1 MTFCSPVVDLKNL
14 FLDGV
19 DGKQARRTQTSGPL
33 GELFDHGLD
42 SFTAAL
48 IPAAMYSIFGRGSH
62 SISPL
67 RMYYI
72 LWNIF
77 INFYLSH
84 FEKYNTGV
92 LFLPWGY
99 DCSMWVSI
107 DCNITKLLQ
116 VRNERQYFTA
126 SLVLLFIVLFVI
138 NLMAAIN
145 VTECTLFI
153 LSQNKYENVKGT

>member
-1 MTFCSPVVDLKNL
+1 MFSWYDYSFFASDDTKPDYDPIPRLAFAFAAVNIFMAYTLGMFDIIYFFTKMIDWY
-14 FLDGV
+14 FLDGI

-42 SFTAAL
+42 SFSAAL
-48 IPAAMYSIFGRGSH
+48 IPTAMYSIFGRGLQ

-67 RMYYI
+67 RMYYV

-99 DCSMWVSI
+99 DFSMWVSK
-107 DCNITKLLQ
+107 N
-116 VRNERQYFTA
+116 
-126 SLVLLFIVLFVI
+126 IVLKFS
-138 NLMAAIN
+138 NN
-145 VTECTLFI
+145 F
-153 LSQNKYENVKGT
+153 